1 MDLSNI
7 ISVSGKPGIH
17 KVIAQGRQ
25 ALIVESLIDG
35 KRTPVPLSVR
45 ISSLDEISM
54 FTTGEDIELKDVLIK
69 LHELESGKESI
80 NHKVDKA
87 ELEAKFKEVLPDFDD
102 ERVHTSDIR
111 KVFQWYNLLIKTG
124 EYDKAVEAAAE
135 AEKDSSATEGDKPT
149 VEKKVKK
156 KTAAKKKATNAKVPK
171 PKSSAAKAPTQRKAA
186 GRGS

>member
-17 KVIAQGRQ
+17 KVVAQGRQ

-35 KRTPVPLSVR
+35 KRIPVPLSVR

-54 FTTGEDIELKDVLIK
+54 FTTGDDIELKEVLQK
-69 LHELESGKESI
+69 LHALEGGKESI
-80 NHKVDKA
+80 NHKIDRS
-87 ELEAKFKEVLPDFDD
+87 ELEAKFKEVLPDYD
-102 ERVHTSDIR
+102 EDRVHTSDIR

-124 EYDKAVEAAAE
+124 EYDKAIEAAAE
-135 AEKDSSATEGDKPT
+135 AEAEGEDTKDDKPA

-156 KTAAKKKATNAKVPK
+156 KTAVKKKTNAKAPK